1 MVPITKCSLAAIIS
15 DTAWWLSPGPG
26 GMSCAITDLAK
37 QCKRFRYFFLT
48 FINYSPGWKKKN
60 NNQNLNLAVLCF
72 YKKKE
77 LHIHKCMHRYKETHA
92 SMPMDAMNVNI
103 YMIQV

>member
-1 MVPITKCSLAAIIS
+1 ME
-15 DTAWWLSPGPG
+15 
-26 GMSCAITDLAK
+26 
-37 QCKRFRYFFLT
+37 
-48 FINYSPGWKKKN
+48 KKN